1 MPEEKKNQEKKNRSF
16 FKPDTYEEFRN
27 FLKVNFYYCSL
38 SHEQQSKY
46 IKSFG
51 TTRYNEYKNIVEKIS
66 EGKIAFPKYNK
77 KKSFKYDVTQFE
89 SDYNVFAN
97 SFQLKIEKQ
106 IEYKVCIIIFA
117 LFILS
122 SSNESMSISQIIK
135 LFSGDNGAQTD
146 NSDKKDNDNK
156 TESNNT
162 PKKREILDDKT
173 ISAKIKELYEYGL
186 ISKEGKKYF
195 IEESCF
201 YSIDEEILLKLLN
214 MADFMKN
221 LVYPEV
227 SGYNLFNLLKNVYE
241 DRTCSEYDSPFQFKY
256 SHLANILDDNVLW
269 SLIEAIENRQ
279 QISFTYENKKKENII
294 PVKIFTE
301 NEYNRRYLFAVTR
314 EPFKFYIFKLS
325 EIYDLQII
333 NGTEPIT
340 EEEFE
345 SYIEVYQ
352 AKKKYSFA
360 GKMDF
365 SAKTQTIRLQ
375 FKNSRKVKDQLKKD
389 FKCIKFEKGNIAE
402 VTIRG
407 KKKMIKPYL
416 RANMGLIKTTDEE
429 LSVLIDSEIEEMK
442 RNYGII
448 S

>member
-1 MPEEKKNQEKKNRSF
+1 MPKENEKQGEKNRSF
-16 FKPDTYEEFRN
+16 IKTYEDFRN
-27 FLKVNFYYCSL
+27 FLKVNFYYCTL
-38 SHEQQSKY
+38 SQEQQAIY
-46 IKSFG
+46 TKSFG
-51 TTRYNEYKNIVEKIS
+51 KTRYNEYKNIVEKIT

-89 SDYNVFAN
+89 SDYNDFAN
-97 SFQLKIEKQ
+97 SFQLKNATGLEI
-106 IEYKVCIIIFA
+106 CITIY
-117 LFILS
+117 ILLVLVNKPITISEICGS
-122 SSNESMSISQIIK
+122 SSIEADS
-135 LFSGDNGAQTD
+135 
-146 NSDKKDNDNK
+146 
-156 TESNNT
+156 
-162 PKKREILDDKT
+162 KT
-173 ISAKIKELYEYGL
+173 ISKKLKDMYEYGL
-186 ISKEGKKYF
+186 ISKEGNKYY
-195 IEESCF
+195 IEETCF
-201 YSIDEEILLKLLN
+201 YSIDEDLLLKLLN

-227 SGYNLFNLLKNVYE
+227 SGYNLFILLKNVYE
-241 DRTCSEYDSPFQFKY
+241 DRACSEYHSPFQFKY

-269 SLIEAIENRQ
+269 SLIEATENRQ

-314 EPFKFYIFKLS
+314 EPFKFYIFRLS

-333 NGTEPIT
+333 DETEPIT

-352 AKKKYSFA
+352 AKKKYNFA

-375 FKNSRKVKDQLKKD
+375 FKNSRKVKDQLKRD
-389 FKCIKFEKGNIAE
+389 FNCIKFEKGNTAE

-429 LSVLIDSEIEEMK
+429 LSGLIDSEIEEMK